1 MAEQDPARV
10 NASIK
15 LECEGG
21 ISPSIS
27 TLKLFKLM
35 EYNLRRQLIMLSK
48 RLIYAFLFQL
58 FLCTVIL
65 ANTGNAQRKTIE
77 KVKISMNLQEKSL
90 AEFFKQV
97 ESKTDFKFTYT
108 DNLVDLRQPITVVE
122 SNISLYDVLVAVSMQ
137 TQLRFVQV
145 NENIH
150 VKAKKLGPSGATVS
164 INQQKE
170 IEITGT
176 VVDNL
181 GDPIPGVTVVV
192 KGTVVGTTTDLDGSY
207 RIVAEQ
213 GDILVFS
220 FIGFQSKEIEIGN
233 QSTIDILLEEDIT
246 SLGEV
251 LVVGY
256 GTQTMREVTGAISQV
271 KSESLEKVAS
281 SNFTHALQGQIAGV
295 NVTASSGAP
304 GAPAN
309 IKIRGVGSFSA
320 NAIGPLY
327 VVDGVP
333 FDQTPNFSTNEIE
346 SIEVLKDAAS
356 ASIYGTRASNGVIL
370 ITTKQGKAGEMKVS
384 LDSYYGVTN
393 IRRSIP
399 LVNNTLDWLFINR
412 VRYASVGQI
421 ATGWT
426 ALIDNPRGLYYN
438 TNWMD
443 LFQVDNAPIQNH
455 SIRLSGGQKG
465 LTYSVVTSYF
475 GQDGL
480 WLNSAY
486 ERLSTRANAQF
497 TKGKFSANVGLA
509 LAYDTRSNHNTNLPY
524 DAIRLRPFKAPI
536 DYHLEEIP
544 APGSNAAAVANIA
557 RRVKEVN
564 EQKSNDLFFNLGLNY
579 EVFEGFKIR
588 ANIGAD
594 ATNSFATLFNPSF
607 NLFNE
612 STGAVVAGGQPIAA
626 LQNTIGYRQH
636 WISELMG
643 TYEKRH
649 GEHKVTLLAAIS
661 REQSI
666 RETYIA
672 GKRGFLSNDIRV
684 LGGGAIDPLANG
696 FKYVNSL
703 SGSLGRLQYNYADR
717 YMFSASVRRDGS
729 SRFAVNNQFG
739 FFPSISAG
747 WNIAEEQFFKSSRLG
762 SFMSSAKLRASYG
775 TAGNQFISDYLYAAV
790 VSSGIDYV
798 LGTPDQAL
806 ALGVTQQNFA
816 NSNVKWETSITKN
829 IGLDLMFLN
838 DQFSFTAD
846 AYLTNKSDMLF
857 PIRIPPSAGAGG
869 TGSVIMNIG
878 NMYNKGYELS
888 GSYRKFDGNFNYT
901 FTTVFTQNINKVTQ
915 TNLESSI
922 IYGGTGGTDPMTV
935 IREGYPVGS
944 FFLIPTEGIISSQEE
959 LATYRKLVSDAMLG
973 DLKYTDVTGDGR
985 INDDD
990 RVYSGHGNPKWTIGF
1005 TFSPSYRNFDLMLQL
1020 YGSYG
1025 NQIYNV
1031 IKSNAYAHKRHVD
1044 VLNSWNP
1051 VNTNSSIPTPRGSL
1065 SHANYRSR
1073 SDYYL
1078 EDGSFLR
1085 VRNVQFGYTIPS
1097 TALSKISISS
1107 CRLYIGVENPI
1118 TFTRYSGNDPE
1129 IGNDGL
1135 LNQGVDSGNI
1145 PVTSNYRMGVQV
1157 SF

>member
-1 MAEQDPARV
+1 MQ
-10 NASIK
+10 
-15 LECEGG
+15 L
-21 ISPSIS
+21 
-27 TLKLFKLM
+27 
-35 EYNLRRQLIMLSK
+35 NLQKTIYMLSK
-48 RLIYAFLFQL
+48 YFLYGFIVQMMVFNFVLAIEVNGQYKSIDKVQVKIDRELISLIQL
-58 FLCTVIL
+58 FKSIEKQTPFNFLYDHKQIDSETVIIL
-65 ANTGNAQRKTIE
+65 TEHSG
-77 KVKISMNLQEKSL
+77 S
-90 AEFFKQV
+90 V
-97 ESKTDFKFTYT
+97 ESF
-108 DNLVDLRQPITVVE
+108 LRQVSIQ
-122 SNISLYDVLVAVSMQ
+122 SN
-137 TQLRFVQV
+137 LRFRQV
-145 NENIH
+145 NNGIDVKENPRLPYVTISEH
-150 VKAKKLGPSGATVS
+150 GEFAEVKGTIVDESGYP
-164 INQQKE
+164 
-170 IEITGT
+170 
-176 VVDNL
+176 L
-181 GDPIPGVTVVV
+181 PGVTVIVQ
-192 KGTVVGTTTDLDGSY
+192 GTTQGTISDVDGKFS
-207 RIVAEQ
+207 IGVPD
-213 GDILVFS
+213 GGTLVFS
-220 FIGFQSKEIEIGN
+220 FIGYEEQTVAVGN
-233 QSTIDILLEEDIT
+233 QSELTITMAENLSDLEEVI
-246 SLGEV
+246 
-251 LVVGY
+251 VVGY

-281 SNFTHALQGQIAGV
+281 SNFTHALQGQMAGV

-320 NAIGPLY
+320 EAIGPLY

-384 LDSYYGVTN
+384 LDSYYGITN

-399 LVNNTLDWLFINR
+399 LINNTLDWLFTNR
-412 VRYASVGQI
+412 VRYASVGEI

-426 ALIDNPRGLYYN
+426 ALIDNPRGLYHN

-455 SIRLSGGQKG
+455 SIRLSGGQEN

-480 WLNSAY
+480 WLNSEY

-509 LAYDTRSNHNTNLPY
+509 LAHDTRSNHNPSLPF

-536 DYHLEEIP
+536 DYTLEEIP
-544 APGSNAAAVANIA
+544 APGSNAAAIANIA
-557 RRVKEVN
+557 SRVKEVN

-579 EVFEGFKIR
+579 ELFEGFKIR

-594 ATNSFATLFNPSF
+594 ATNSIATLFNPSF
-607 NLFNE
+607 NLINE
-612 STGAVVAGGQPIAA
+612 STGAIVAGGQPIAA
-626 LQNTIGYRQH
+626 LQNTLSYRQH

-643 TYEKRH
+643 TYEKMI
-649 GEHKVTLLAAIS
+649 GEHKFTLLAAIS

-666 RETYIA
+666 RETFIA

-684 LGGGAIDPLANG
+684 LGGGAIDPVSDG

-729 SRFAVNNQFG
+729 SRFSADNRFG

-747 WNIAEEQFFKSSRLG
+747 WNIAEEQFFRNSKLG
-762 SFMSSAKLRASYG
+762 SLMSSAKLRASYG

-798 LGTPDQAL
+798 LGPTDQAL
-806 ALGVTQQNFA
+806 ALGVTQQGFA
-816 NSNVKWETSITKN
+816 NNDVKWETSITKN
-829 IGLDLMFLN
+829 IGLDLMFLD
-838 DQFSFTAD
+838 DQISFTAD
-846 AYLTNKSDMLF
+846 AYVTNKSDMLF

-878 NMYNKGYELS
+878 DMYNKGYELS
-888 GSYRKFDGNFNYT
+888 GSYRKFNGDFNYT
-901 FTTVFTQNINKVTQ
+901 FTTVFTQNVNRVTK

-922 IYGGTGGTDPMTV
+922 IYGGSGGTDPMTV

-944 FFLIPTEGIISSQEE
+944 FFLIPTEGIISTQEE
-959 LATYRKLVSDAMLG
+959 LATYREVVSDAMLG
-973 DLKYTDVTGDGR
+973 DLKYTDVNGDDQ

-990 RVYSGHGNPKWTIGF
+990 RVYAGDGNPKWTIGF

-1044 VLNSWNP
+1044 VLNAWNP
-1051 VNTNSSIPTPRGSL
+1051 SNTTSTIPTPRGSL

-1085 VRNVQFGYTIPS
+1085 VRNVQLGYTIPAS
-1097 TALSKISISS
+1097 FLDRISISS
-1107 CRLYIGVENPI
+1107 GRVYLGVENPI

-1145 PVTSNYRMGVQV
+1145 PVTSNYRLGLQV